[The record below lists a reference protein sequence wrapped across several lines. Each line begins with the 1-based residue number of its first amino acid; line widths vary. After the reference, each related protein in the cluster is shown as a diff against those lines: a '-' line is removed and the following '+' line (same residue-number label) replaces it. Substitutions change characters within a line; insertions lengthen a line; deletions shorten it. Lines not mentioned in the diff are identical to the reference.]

1 MDIITKNDFLS
12 IKNFYQYY
20 CMQKF
25 LAYAYKL
32 ELVGMFECL
41 CHSEERSDE
50 ESLSYFNRP
59 FVSLRVTDEMREILR
74 YAQNNLSNWLF
85 IPTNYN
91 LKKQNGDAL

>member
-1 MDIITKNDFLS
+1 
-12 IKNFYQYY
+12 
-20 CMQKF
+20 
-25 LAYAYKL
+25 
-32 ELVGMFECL
+32 MFEVM

-74 YAQNNLSNWLF
+74 YAQNDFSNWLF

-91 LKKQNGDAL
+91 LSSFLIVHLSEQNGKYYFIFKNLL